1 LVIQNIINILF
12 RYASVVATFCISKP
26 VRVLALPAGSLGGLR
41 AVAFLDT
48 SSMEAAMHDVATVR
62 SRAPRQR
69 HATIIDA
76 CFAAV
81 AHALTWLIIAIAD
94 EVRIR
99 RDMRQLAAMDDQMLK
114 DIGLRRGE
122 IEYRVRYGRDG

>member
-1 LVIQNIINILF
+1 
-12 RYASVVATFCISKP
+12 
-26 VRVLALPAGSLGGLR
+26 
-41 AVAFLDT
+41 
-48 SSMEAAMHDVATVR
+48 MEAAMYDVATVR

-81 AHALTWLIIAIAD
+81 ARGLTWLIAAIAD
-94 EVRIR
+94 EVHIR
-99 RDMRQLAAMDDQMLK
+99 RDMRQLMLMSDHMLK